1 MQLQTMSS
9 KQVII
14 FGILISLT
22 FGCQV
27 FNKKIR
33 KTVEMPSVSTE
44 EMKAAFDSETTDT
57 IAIVIL
63 DEPAPQKANMVASIK
78 KTACYGLCPI
88 FEIKV
93 FSNGL
98 VLYDGKKHTDRLGL
112 HEAYLL
118 QSEIDDLMAK
128 ADTINFFQ
136 LASAYPLEGKNL
148 NDLPNTVIYLKKE
161 SQEKEIVNNYGA
173 PKALKWYETLFL
185 EKLNQLDW
193 RPVMEID

>member
-1 MQLQTMSS
+1 MNI
-9 KQVII
+9 KQAII
-14 FGILISLT
+14 FAILISLT

-27 FNKKIR
+27 FNKKTR
-33 KTVEMPSVSTE
+33 KTLETPNLSNQE
-44 EMKAAFDSETTDT
+44 IKAAFDSEVTDT

-63 DEPAPQKANMVASIK
+63 DEPALQKADVVASIK

-88 FEIKV
+88 FEIKI

-98 VLYDGKKHTDRLGL
+98 ALYNGEKHTTLLGL

-136 LASAYPLEGKNL
+136 LASAYPAEGRSL
-148 NDLPNTVIYLKKE
+148 NDLPNTVTYLKKE
-161 SQEKEIVNNYGA
+161 NQEKEIVNNYGA
-173 PKALKWYETLFL
+173 PKALKSYETFLL

-193 RPVMEID
+193 RPVIEID